1 MTILFW
7 HVHHN
12 RLRTSLL
19 YSYRFLYSFVH
30 SHFNSLLRKYRIG
43 WCNDSII
50 TLLDNN
56 FHSIVTYYLRLFSLG
71 CFAFSILLLIFN
83 HNLGYLN
90 RLFHL
95 NNGRRV
101 LLGENLYGNRFHR
114 YRITIIGRHLLLDD
128 LRNLDLLNRSFR
140 NGLYCNWSFRNLKIG
155 NLYRSCNLFGILDT
169 FSIILIVL
177 VNLTGFEHG
186 ERLVDTLLYGIGRSK
201 RDLLMSFYLNLLSCI
216 HIYA

>member
-1 MTILFW
+1 M
-7 HVHHN
+7 
-12 RLRTSLL
+12 
-19 YSYRFLYSFVH
+19 
-30 SHFNSLLRKYRIG
+30 
-43 WCNDSII
+43 
-50 TLLDNN
+50 
-56 FHSIVTYYLRLFSLG
+56 
-71 CFAFSILLLIFN
+71 LIFN
-83 HNLGYLN
+83 HNIGYLN

-128 LRNLDLLNRSFR
+128 LRNLDLLNRSFL

-155 NLYRSCNLFGILDT
+155 NLYRSSNLLDSLGRT
-169 FSIILIVL
+169 IIALLSIILIVL
-177 VNLTGFEHG
+177 VNLNGLEHG

-201 RDLLMSFYLNLLSCI
+201 RDLLMSFDLNLLSCI